1 MGLNLLYGP
10 AGFGKST
17 KVQETIISLA
27 KENPKK
33 QYVLIVPDQF
43 TMQTQMDIVLKHPNG
58 GIMNIDVLSFSRL
71 SYRVFSETGRPRF
84 PVLDD
89 TGKSLVL
96 RKVAGEVAKEM
107 PYIGANLNKIG
118 YLHEVKSAISEFMQY
133 GVSLKDLES
142 LVGQCDNGLLKTK
155 LNDLCV
161 IYDAFMRYNKDKF
174 VTSEETLDILCEKIP
189 DADFLRDA
197 YVVFDGFTGFTP
209 IQERVILKL
218 MEVCENVTVT
228 LTLSNPETYD
238 MTGAEEQLFYLSR
251 RTGERLKKIA
261 DDNKIEVK
269 ASVIEKGKTGRFVDN
284 KEFLHLEKSLFRY
297 PIVKYDD
304 EVKNM
309 HVLSCPD
316 IETEIQ
322 EVTLRI
328 HELVRSGKYAYR
340 DIAVVVGDLGSY
352 ADSMEA
358 RMKELNIPCFIDCT
372 KGIVL
377 NPFIEYLKSA
387 LSILIKD
394 YSYDAVFHYLKSGFT
409 GFENDEIDR
418 FDRYVSSLNL
428 RGAATYHKEFKKR
441 QKGMPK
447 AVAGPLLSGN
457 EALRVRLIES
467 LEVLEREAFTA
478 GDYVRNLYDFLKA
491 NDSCD
496 KLKAYEDMFNEKN
509 DLSKAREYG
518 QIYRL
523 VMELLETIMELI
535 GDEKMS
541 LEEFYRIFEAGIA
554 EIEVGTIPKNVD
566 RVVVGDIERTRLKEI
581 KALFFMGVNDGNIPK
596 VSNKTGILSDAE
608 KEKIRNVDLKYELA
622 PTERLEMYTQ
632 RLYLYMNLCKPTEAL
647 YISYSNSDR
656 EGKGLRP
663 SYLVSSILKLYPKL
677 RVENI
682 DNAETLERIVNL
694 RDSYSFYSK
703 LLRKFAEDNIADSE
717 KTLVESLHKLYMD
730 DEDELYT
737 QIENSAFTE
746 YLATPLAREIVKL
759 VYGASLESSI
769 SRMEMYA
776 GCAYAHFLKYGM
788 DLKEKAEYDFKAN
801 DLGAIYH
808 GVLDMFSSKLEAR
821 GLTWASFSEEEGI
834 TLVTESVREY
844 CEDYEQGILKDDEQ
858 TAYVISKITRIMIRT
873 VKTLQFHVK
882 SGKFVPRM
890 HEYAFVRE
898 LNLEEGSMMLKGRI
912 DRIDLYEDN
921 GRVFVKIVD
930 YKSSGHDIDI
940 TNVYYGLEQQL
951 SVYMNEAIKHE
962 KEVNPGKI
970 VLPSAL
976 LYYKIDNPMISIEG
990 ELTDE
995 AIEQAIKKELKVSG
1009 VIENSD
1015 DNISNLDENAAGEA
1029 LVLPISFTKNG
1040 MSKSSAKHLATTDEM
1055 INMLD
1060 YTERMMTNIG
1070 NRILDGDITTS
1081 PMKMDKRDA
1090 CKYCSYK
1097 AICRFDEKIP
1107 GFKARGKKTI
1117 DEETARENVMGGNQ
1131 NGLYLFD

>member
-1 MGLNLLYGP
+1 MGLKLIYGP
-10 AGFGKST
+10 AGCGKST
-17 KVQETIISLA
+17 SVQKNIIELA
-27 KENPKK
+27 KANPKK
-33 QYVLIVPDQF
+33 QYILIVPDQF
-43 TMQTQMDIVLKHPNG
+43 TMQTQMDIVLRHPNG

-96 RKVAGEVAKEM
+96 RKVAGEVSEKM

-133 GVSLKDLES
+133 GVSLKDLET
-142 LVGQCDNGLLKTK
+142 LTGQCDNGLLKTK
-155 LNDLCV
+155 LKDLGV
-161 IYDAFMRYNKDKF
+161 VYEAFLKYNRDKF

-189 DADFLRDA
+189 EAEFLKDA

-228 LTLSNPETYD
+228 LTLSNPETPE
-238 MTGAEEQLFYLSR
+238 MTGGEEQLFYLSR
-251 RTGERLKKIA
+251 RTGERLRKIA
-261 DDNKIEVK
+261 SDNGIDIETDILK
-269 ASVIEKGKTGRFVDN
+269 MNENGRFTN
-284 KEFLHLEKSLFRY
+284 NNEFKHLEKALFRY
-297 PIVKYDD
+297 PIMKYED
-304 EVKNM
+304 EVKNIK
-309 HVLSCPD
+309 VLSCPD
-316 IETEIQ
+316 IETEIE

-358 RMKELNIPCFIDCT
+358 RMRELNIPCFIDCT

-394 YSYDAVFHYLKSGFT
+394 FSYDSVFHYLKSGFT
-409 GFENDEIDR
+409 DFEMDEVDR

-428 RGAATYHKEFKKR
+428 RGASTYHKEFKKR

-447 AVAGPLLSGN
+447 AFSDAQILDN
-457 EALRVRLIES
+457 EALRVRLMES
-467 LEVLEREAFTA
+467 LSILEREAHTA
-478 GDYVRNLYDFLKA
+478 GDYVKNLYEFLKE
-491 NDSCD
+491 NDSCN
-496 KLKAYEDMFNEKN
+496 KLKAYEDMFTEENN
-509 DLSKAREYG
+509 LSKAREYA
-518 QIYRL
+518 QIYKL
-523 VMELLETIMELI
+523 VMELLDTIMELI
-535 GDEKMS
+535 GDEEMS

-596 VSNKTGILSDAE
+596 VSNKSGILSDSE

-632 RLYLYMNLCKPTEAL
+632 RLYLYMNLCKPTEIL
-647 YISYSNSDR
+647 YISYSNTDR
-656 EGKGLRP
+656 EGKGIRP
-663 SYLVSSILKLYPKL
+663 SYLVVTMNKIFPGLET
-677 RVENI
+677 ENI
-682 DNAETLERIVNL
+682 DNEDTLERIVNI
-694 RDSYSFYSK
+694 RDSYRFYAK
-703 LLRKFAEDNIADSE
+703 LLRKYVDETISESE
-717 KTLVESLHKLYMD
+717 KELTQSLHKLYTENETGIYTEI
-730 DEDELYT
+730 ED
-737 QIENSAFTE
+737 SAFTE
-746 YLATPLAREIVKL
+746 YIATPLAKEIVNL
-759 VYGASLESSI
+759 IYGASLEASI

-788 DLKEKAEYDFKAN
+788 DLKEKAEYEFKSN

-808 GVLDMFSSKLEAR
+808 GVLDIFSSKLEAMS
-821 GLTWASFSEEEGI
+821 LNWDSFTEEQGI
-834 TLVTESVREY
+834 TLVTESVKEY

-858 TAYVISKITRIMIRT
+858 TAYIISKITRIMIRT
-873 VKTLQFHVK
+873 VMTLQFHVK
-882 SGKFVPRM
+882 SGKFKPEM

-898 LNLEEGSMMLKGRI
+898 IPLTKGRMLLKGRI

-921 GRVFVKIVD
+921 GRVFVKIID

-940 TNVYYGLEQQL
+940 TNVYYGIEQQL
-951 SVYMNEAIKHE
+951 SVYMSEALKHE
-962 KEVNPGKI
+962 KEINPGKI
-970 VLPSAL
+970 VLPSAI
-976 LYYKIDNPMISIEG
+976 LYYKIDNPMISTDEKT
-990 ELTDE
+990 TDE
-995 AIEQAIKKELKVSG
+995 AIDREIKKKLKVAG
-1009 VIENSD
+1009 VIESSE
-1015 DNISNLDENAAGEA
+1015 DNVTSLDENAAGDG
-1029 LVLPISFTKNG
+1029 LVLPISITKSG
-1040 MSKSSAKHLATTDEM
+1040 YSKQSARHLATTDEM
-1055 INMLD
+1055 VNMLN
-1060 YTERMMTNIG
+1060 YTEKLTTSIG
-1070 NRILDGDITTS
+1070 DRILNGDIAAS
-1081 PMKMDKRDA
+1081 PMKMDKKDA

-1107 GFKARGKKTI
+1107 GFNVRGKNTI
-1117 DEETARENVMGGNQ
+1117 TEDTAREIVMGGDE
-1131 NGLYLFD
+1131 NGLYLFN